1 MFSVQL
7 VIYFVVAFVMRTSY
21 AIVGGENTI
30 RPSYFCILKYNNGT
44 KYVFGCGCVVIAEFY
59 VMSVAHCNIDN
70 QDVIVAFYSSGDPND
85 PNIPN
90 VNVVKID
97 IHPQYNPTF
106 NT

>member
-7 VIYFVVAFVMRTSY
+7 VIYFVVAIVVPTSH
-21 AIVGGENTI
+21 AILGGLNTI
-30 RPSYFCILKYNNGT
+30 RPSFFCILKYYNGIE
-44 KYVFGCGCVVIAEFY
+44 YVFGCGCIVIGEYYVV
-59 VMSVAHCNIDN
+59 SVAHCNIDN

-90 VNVVKID
+90 VNVIEID
-97 IHPQYNPTF
+97 IHPQYNSTF